1 MKLFPLIKNID
12 LQIVVCILLGLCGF
26 QSIAQEYP
34 TKPITLVVG
43 FGPGGNADIVARL
56 LAQKLSIEMN
66 QQILVENKGGAGG
79 MLANDSVAKAPPD
92 GYQSIRVV
100 MRAND
105 PKWTSSMDRSYYFFD
120 GKNYGRLKIALEA
133 NCQPPPC
140 YFNIEAYLNPSG
152 SRNLEY
158 DREKSKTIVAP

>member
-92 GYQSIRVV
+92 GYRLSLISGAFPSQAAV
-100 MRAND
+100 MNKLPFD
-105 PKWTSSMDRSYYFFD
+105 PMGDFSWVSTFGCSPDFRS
-120 GKNYGRLKIALEA
+120 RLLRGH
-133 NCQPPPC
+133 
-140 YFNIEAYLNPSG
+140 S
-152 SRNLEY
+152 
-158 DREKSKTIVAP
+158 